1 MAAMTDHLLQN
12 LGKALRARRE
22 AAGYSQ
28 ESYAD
33 AIGMHRTYYSA
44 IERGEKNLQLDT
56 FKRICVGLKCKMWEV
71 LKEAEAQSRG

>member
-1 MAAMTDHLLQN
+1 MATTGFLKR
-12 LGKALRARRE
+12 LGKAIRARRE

-28 ESYAD
+28 EGFAD

-56 FKRICVGLKCKMWEV
+56 LARVCKGLGCRIWEPI
-71 LKEAEAQSRG
+71 KDADPD